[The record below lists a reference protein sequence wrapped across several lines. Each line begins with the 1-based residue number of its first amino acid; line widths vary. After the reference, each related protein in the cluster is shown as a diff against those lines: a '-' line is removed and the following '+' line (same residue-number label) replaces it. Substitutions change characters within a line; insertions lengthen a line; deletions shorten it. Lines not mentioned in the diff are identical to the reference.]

1 MSCDTVH
8 VDSYL
13 FYVQIDL
20 CLSLI
25 LIYYITR
32 MKFLTENRSRNIRIY
47 TSRQQWSKPFLVTL
61 MSRKRGLQKM
71 VVFMTCMIFFL
82 LFKIEFESTKMNQ
95 LLNMQFYN
103 TKPTNLRL
111 RGPHVQPKTNNVII
125 IS

>member
-82 LFKIEFESTKMNQ
+82 LF
-95 LLNMQFYN
+95 
-103 TKPTNLRL
+103 
-111 RGPHVQPKTNNVII
+111 
-125 IS
+125 